1 MRLAVRGGG
10 GGGTQSSVLRF
21 AFSRITFL
29 SKAINTETNSKTDF
43 VMGIKKN
50 LLTAV
55 VVTYRHNEFVCELLN
70 AAYSLPRE

>member
-1 MRLAVRGGG
+1 MIVVAG

-29 SKAINTETNSKTDF
+29 SKAINTETNSKTNF
-43 VMGIKKN
+43 VMDIKKN

-55 VVTYRHNEFVCELLN
+55 VVT
-70 AAYSLPRE
+70 